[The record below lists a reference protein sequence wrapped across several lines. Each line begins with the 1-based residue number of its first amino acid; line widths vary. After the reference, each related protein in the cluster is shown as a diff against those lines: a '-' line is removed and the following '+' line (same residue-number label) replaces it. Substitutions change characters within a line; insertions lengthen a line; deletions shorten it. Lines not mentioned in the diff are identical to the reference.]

1 TAPPAAPRRHG
12 PPPPQGGG
20 RRPPRA
26 FGGGRAEAAV
36 LVRGPVEQRRRFM
49 PRVAA
54 FACEP
59 SEPIA
64 DAGKPDGVRIVHR
77 SATPDRKA
85 VAVDPDHVDI
95 ARVQR
100 DPLLEDARA
109 FVDHRVDQPLDD
121 LLPADR
127 APLDTEPRART
138 DDQRLDLRIRPRRAR
153 SGLVE
158 IESFAGL

>member
-1 TAPPAAPRRHG
+1 GAGAGWSRPQSARPSAPRRDRTS
-12 PPPPQGGG
+12 PTQGGG
-20 RRPPRA
+20 RRPSRA

-36 LVRGPVEQRRRFM
+36 LVGEPVEQRRRLM

-109 FVDHRVDQPLDD
+109 FV
-121 LLPADR
+121 
-127 APLDTEPRART
+127 
-138 DDQRLDLRIRPRRAR
+138 
-153 SGLVE
+153 
-158 IESFAGL
+158 

>member
-1 TAPPAAPRRHG
+1 
-12 PPPPQGGG
+12 
-20 RRPPRA
+20 
-26 FGGGRAEAAV
+26 
-36 LVRGPVEQRRRFM
+36 
-49 PRVAA
+49 
-54 FACEP
+54 EP

-127 APLDTEPRART
+127 APLDTEPVS
-138 DDQRLDLRIRPRRAR
+138 RPRVSASGAASTTVTGMPALAKHMAMPPPMVPAPITAARLISRGSTSFETPGTLAASRSAKKMWRWALDCSSAISSVNVAR
-153 SGLVE
+153 SRV
-158 IESFAGL
+158 